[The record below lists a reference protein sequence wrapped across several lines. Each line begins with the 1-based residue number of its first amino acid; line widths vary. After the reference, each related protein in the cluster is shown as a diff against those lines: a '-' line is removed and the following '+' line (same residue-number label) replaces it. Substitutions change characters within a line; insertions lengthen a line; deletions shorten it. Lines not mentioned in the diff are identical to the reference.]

1 MQKDEKKPEEK
12 PVAKTTPAQENKA
25 PEAKPKVS
33 KPKAPKKKAEAKPKP
48 AQENKSKTFDEI
60 FPDIELGKEVTM
72 DEQPGFYFKFES
84 GRLRKF
90 SDNGAY
96 IDSAPLYTFQK
107 FNGWRLKK

>member
-1 MQKDEKKPEEK
+1 MQKEEKKPDEK
-12 PVAKTTPAQENKA
+12 PVQKTATDQEIKA

-33 KPKAPKKKAEAKPKP
+33 KPKNPKKTSGSKHDQK
-48 AQENKSKTFDEI
+48 NGSKTFDEI
-60 FPDIELGKEVTM
+60 FPDIEFGKEVTI
-72 DEQPGFYFKFES
+72 DDQPGFYFKFES